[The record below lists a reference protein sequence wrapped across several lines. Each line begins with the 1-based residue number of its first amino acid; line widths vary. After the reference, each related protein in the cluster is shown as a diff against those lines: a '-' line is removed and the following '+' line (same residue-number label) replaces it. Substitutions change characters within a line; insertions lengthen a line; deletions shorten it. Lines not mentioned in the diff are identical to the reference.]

1 MLVGG
6 SLGPSTFCANR
17 ITMKHYSILALTML
31 SLAAAGCKSDEPEK
45 NIDDI
50 IDIGPGT
57 TTEHPAEYYAGG
69 VLGTTSVVNA
79 YAYQQPTPAIE
90 QAGMGME
97 FQNGETLFER
107 DYNENKDGAFT
118 GLGPLAV
125 RPGCLYC
132 HPNYGHGKRQE
143 RYRATDM
150 GNGYLLVIYDKKTDA
165 YVMSVAGMPQTMAT
179 KPFKAPVDEA
189 GISPIEW
196 KTYVDE
202 WGNKF
207 PDGETYELIY
217 PEVSISA
224 DAFYAPVVVKR
235 DGQMVTIPADQVADE
250 IGVKLESTI
259 GIYGTGLTD
268 AIPDEEITKQWI
280 KESEYYNSIG
290 KTDAL
295 NPTYWDQAGMKW
307 TNKYKNTVQGNG
319 TEYVRRYTYALSRGP
334 LLDAAGANAI
344 WNITNVTRSDRRY
357 HYLDLA
363 GTYYAKTA
371 MNDKEVQAEFPEY
384 IESIDPD
391 KKHPEWRTDDVAQ
404 NIYNYLTGKNQD
416 PEMSDQQYKNLMIW
430 HRGLAVPAAR
440 NVGTEKFN
448 EGKRLFSEL
457 HCDACHRPSWTTG
470 EDHIQDPNLM
480 FSDADMPRYP
490 KQTIWPYT
498 DFVQHRLHMVND
510 IRTGWCRTTP
520 LWGRGLSKLCTG
532 AEDRLHDCRA
542 RNTLEAIMW
551 HGNAKSDARGS
562 IEAFRKL
569 SAEERA
575 AVVYF
580 CESI

>member
-1 MLVGG
+1 
-6 SLGPSTFCANR
+6 
-17 ITMKHYSILALTML
+17 ML
-31 SLAAAGCKSDEPEK
+31 SVIALAAVSCKSDDPDK
-45 NIDDI
+45 KIDEI
-50 IDIGPGT
+50 IDLGPGST
-57 TTEHPAEYYAGG
+57 AEHPAEYYAGG
-69 VLGTTSVVNA
+69 VLGTTTMVNA
-79 YAYQQPTPAIE
+79 YAYQQPTPAVDK
-90 QAGMGME
+90 ANMGME

-107 DYNENKDGAFT
+107 DYNENKDGAFA

-125 RPGCLYC
+125 RSGCLYC
-132 HPNYGHGKRQE
+132 HPNYGHGKRQD
-143 RYRATDM
+143 RYRASDM
-150 GNGYLLVIYDKKTDA
+150 GNGYLLVIYDKQTDA
-165 YVMSVAGMPQTMAT
+165 YIMSVAGMPQTMAS
-179 KPFKAPVDEA
+179 KPFKAPVDE
-189 GISPIEW
+189 SMIEINW
-196 KTYVDE
+196 PSYTDE

-207 PDGETYELIY
+207 PDGETYDLIY
-217 PEVSISA
+217 PEVTIPA
-224 DAFYAPVVVKR
+224 GAYYAPVVVKR
-235 DGQMVTIPADQVADE
+235 GGQMVTIPDDQVADE
-250 IGVKLESTI
+250 IGVRLESTI

-268 AIPDEEITKQWI
+268 AIDDEEITKQWI
-280 KESEYYNSIG
+280 AESEYYNSIG

-295 NPTYWDQAGMKW
+295 NSAYWDQSGMKW

-363 GTYYAKTA
+363 GVYYAQTA
-371 MNDKEVQAEFPEY
+371 MNDKDVQAEFPEY

-391 KKHPEWRTDDVAQ
+391 GKHPEWHTADVAQ
-404 NIYNYLTGKNQD
+404 NIYNYLTSKSLD
-416 PEMSDQQYKNLMIW
+416 PEMSDQQYKNFMIW

-448 EGKRLFSEL
+448 EGKALFSTL
-457 HCDACHRPSWTTG
+457 GCAACHRPSWTTG
-470 EDHIQDPNLM
+470 EDNIQDPNMM
-480 FSDADMPRYP
+480 FGNDDMPRYP
-490 KQTIWPYT
+490 HQTIWPYT
-498 DFVQHRLHMVND
+498 DFVQHRLHMKND

-551 HGNAKSDARGS
+551 HGSPESDARES
-562 IEAFRKL
+562 VEKFRNL
-569 SAEERA
+569 TADQRA
-575 AVVYF
+575 AIIFF